1 MINHP
6 NRSKKTAEPVLTI
19 TLGDIRSKGPCQEG
33 WLKLIRSVG
42 DDPKTV
48 VSLGDIAR
56 SNDAADAMW
65 CIRAMKWDDIAIR
78 RAVISGAILPAV
90 KRASQYTK
98 DQRVFDAIGIIERWC
113 AGDDT
118 ADLNKARKIA
128 YAAYATDAAAYAAY
142 ATDAAAYA
150 AYAAYAA
157 AAATAAAY
165 ATDAAA
171 TDAARK
177 AEREQQRQD
186 IITAFPPVALAEKR
200 SK

>member
-128 YAAYATDAAAYAAY
+128 YAAADAADAAA
-142 ATDAAAYA
+142 D
-150 AYAAYAA
+150 
-157 AAATAAAY
+157 
-165 ATDAAA
+165 
-171 TDAARK
+171 ARK

-186 IITAFPPVALAEKR
+186 IITAFPLMALAEKR
-200 SK
+200 SNP